1 MSLAK
6 ENIVVYAAIIE
17 KSSEKKKEWHFDRL
31 LDRMKIPTND
41 KGFNEWVVITDQS
54 KNFAD
59 KISEIGDMIFGS
71 RMISPPIQEWVVN
84 CIANDPKSI
93 LEQFDVLDDRAIDY
107 VFAVS
112 LMAIGN
118 ELENI

>member
-6 ENIVVYAAIIE
+6 ENIVVCAAIIE

-59 KISEIGDMIFGS
+59 NGKF
-71 RMISPPIQEWVVN
+71 
-84 CIANDPKSI
+84 
-93 LEQFDVLDDRAIDY
+93 
-107 VFAVS
+107 
-112 LMAIGN
+112 
-118 ELENI
+118 